1 MSGHL
6 PNFLI
11 CGTMKG
17 GTTSLYHYLKDHPEI
32 YFPRIKEVHYFNSN
46 YHKGIEW
53 YKRFFRGVT
62 LRHKAIGEVT
72 PAYMYFEDVP
82 ERIHE
87 VLPDV
92 KLIFILRNPIKR
104 AYSHYWHSVRR
115 GAEFL
120 PFEEAIKIEKERISK
135 GRPYKGWYSYL
146 DRGKYIQQIKRFL
159 KYFSKDQMLIL
170 ITEELNQNLRENIM
184 KVFKFINVECNFYNP
199 NWKNKRYN
207 PGMSPR
213 NLTLQLTLNKIGAQ
227 VNKVGKGYRKLL
239 SIIRKNNLARKLLFV
254 PGYPKMSYETMIN
267 LDKYFKK
274 YNQKLETF
282 LGKKLTSWSIKRFD

>member
-1 MSGHL
+1 MNDHL

-32 YFPRIKEVHYFNSN
+32 YFPRIKEIHYFNSN

-53 YKRFFRGVT
+53 YKRFFKGVT
-62 LRHKAIGEVT
+62 SKHKAIGEVT
-72 PAYMYFEDVP
+72 PAYMYFEYVP

-92 KLIFILRNPIKR
+92 KLIFILRDPIKR

-115 GAEFL
+115 GTEFL
-120 PFEEAIKIEKERISK
+120 PFEEAIKIEDERISK

-146 DRGKYIQQIKRFL
+146 DRGKYIEQINRFL

-170 ITEELNQNLRENIM
+170 ITEEVNQNLRENMI
-184 KVFKFINVECNFYNP
+184 KIFKFINVDHNFYNP
-199 NWKNKRYN
+199 DWENKRYN

-213 NLTLQLTLNKIGAQ
+213 SLTLQLTLNKIGAQ
-227 VNKVGKGYRKLL
+227 VNKIGKGYRKLL
-239 SIIRKNNLARKLLFV
+239 YKIRKNRITRRIFFV
-254 PGYPKMSYETMIN
+254 SGYPKMSYETMIK
-267 LDKYFKK
+267 LDKYFRE
-274 YNQKLETF
+274 YNRRLETF
-282 LGKKLTSWSIKRFD
+282 LGRKLISWSIKC